1 MHPPAAKLRTPRYT
15 KHPNPMNQVAAG
27 VTQLQIQRFVNVY
40 FVESSNPGEWVLVDT
55 GLPGSEKDIIAAA
68 DALFYPGT
76 HPTAIILTHGHMDHS
91 GSARALAEHWH
102 VPVLAHPLELPF
114 LQGKAVYPPADPTV
128 DGGGTLAFV
137 SRFFPPQSFQLSDV
151 VQPLAT
157 DNDETPFLPGWR
169 WLHVPGH
176 APGQIALFRE
186 EDRTLLGADA
196 FATANHESVPSLL
209 LQLPK
214 ISVAGAP
221 FNYNWQQVRDSV
233 QTLAALVPHAI
244 GCGHG
249 PVIQGAEASVDLRQL
264 ANHFP
269 MPAHGR
275 YVTDPAVIDVAGV
288 QYLPPAPKDTLPAK
302 AALVGAGVA
311 LAAVGIALLSRGG
324 KSNGHKPAKE
334 PKKNSKVYDLA
345 ARRARKSGQASC
357 EPASDEYPYKE
368 IRY

>member
-1 MHPPAAKLRTPRYT
+1 
-15 KHPNPMNQVAAG
+15 MNQVAAG

-76 HPTAIILTHGHMDHS
+76 HPTAILLTHGHMDHS
-91 GSARALAEHWH
+91 GSARALAEHWN

-114 LQGKAVYPPADPTV
+114 LQAKAVYPPADPTV
-128 DGGGTLAFV
+128 DRGGSLAFV
-137 SRFFPPQSFQLSDV
+137 ARFFPPQSFQLSNV
-151 VQPLAT
+151 VQPLAL
-157 DNDETPFLPGWR
+157 DSDETPYLPGWR

-176 APGQIALFRE
+176 APGQIALFRA

-209 LQLPK
+209 LQVPK

-233 QTLAALVPHAI
+233 QTLAELVPHAV

-249 PVIQGAEASVDLRQL
+249 PVIQGPEAAVGLREL
-264 ANHFP
+264 ANNFP
-269 MPAHGR
+269 MPTHGR
-275 YVTDPAVIDVAGV
+275 YVAEPAVIDAEGV

-302 AALVGAGVA
+302 AALIGAGVA
-311 LAAVGIALLSRGG
+311 LAAVAGVALLGRG
-324 KSNGHKPAKE
+324 KSEGTKSTGRKTAAKE
-334 PKKNSKVYDLA
+334 PAYNSKVYDLA

-357 EPASDEYPYKE
+357 APSAGALDEYPYKE
-368 IRY
+368 VRF

>member
-1 MHPPAAKLRTPRYT
+1 
-15 KHPNPMNQVAAG
+15 MNQVAAG

-40 FVESSNPGEWVLVDT
+40 FVESSSPGEWVLVDT

-76 HPTAIILTHGHMDHS
+76 HPTAILLTHGHMDHA
-91 GSARALAEHWH
+91 GSARALAEHWK

-114 LQGKAVYPPADPTV
+114 LQGHAVYPPADPTV
-128 DGGGTLAFV
+128 DHGGTLAFV

-157 DNDETPFLPGWR
+157 DSEEVPFLPGWR

-176 APGQIALFRE
+176 APGQVALFRE

-196 FATANHESVPSLL
+196 FATANHRSVPSLL
-209 LQLPK
+209 LQIPE

-221 FNYNWQQVRDSV
+221 FNYNWQQVREAV
-233 QTLAALVPHAI
+233 ERLATLQPQAI

-249 PVIQGAEASVDLRQL
+249 PVIQGAEAAAGLQAL
-264 ANHFP
+264 ADNFP

-275 YVTDPAVIDVAGV
+275 YVTDPAVIDADGV
-288 QYLPPAPKDTLPAK
+288 QYLPPAAKDTLPAK
-302 AALVGAGVA
+302 AALIGAGVA
-311 LAAVGIALLSRGG
+311 LAAVAGAALLNR
-324 KSNGHKPAKE
+324 KPANGRSKAPE
-334 PKKNSKVYDLA
+334 PKYNPDVYDLA
-345 ARRARKSGQASC
+345 ARRARKQGQASC
-357 EPASDEYPYKE
+357 TPEPAADDYPYKE
-368 IRY
+368 VRY

>member
-1 MHPPAAKLRTPRYT
+1 
-15 KHPNPMNQVAAG
+15 MNQVAAG

-40 FVESSNPGEWVLVDT
+40 FVESHNPGEWVLVDT

-76 HPTAIILTHGHMDHS
+76 HPTAILLTHGHMDHS
-91 GSARALAEHWH
+91 GSARALAEHWN

-114 LQGKAVYPPADPTV
+114 LQGHAVYPPADPTV
-128 DGGGTLAFV
+128 DGGGSLAFV
-137 SRFFPPQSFQLSDV
+137 ARFFPPQSFQLSDL

-157 DNDETPFLPGWR
+157 DTDEVPFLPGWR

-176 APGQIALFRE
+176 APGQVALFRE

-221 FNYNWQQVRDSV
+221 FNYNWPQVRESV
-233 QTLAALVPHAI
+233 ERLAGLRPQAI

-249 PVIQGAEASVDLRQL
+249 PVIQGEEATTGLQRLAE
-264 ANHFP
+264 NFP
-269 MPAHGR
+269 VPTHGR
-275 YVTDPAVIDVAGV
+275 YVNDPAVIDADGV
-288 QYLPPAPKDTLPAK
+288 QYLPPAAKDTLPAK
-302 AALVGAGVA
+302 AALIGAGVA
-311 LAAVGIALLSRGG
+311 LAAVAGAALLSRGR
-324 KSNGHKPAKE
+324 SSDSRSKE
-334 PKKNSKVYDLA
+334 PKYNPDVYDLA
-345 ARRARKSGQASC
+345 ARRARKQGQAPC
-357 EPASDEYPYKE
+357 APEPIETDYPYKE
-368 IRY
+368 VRY